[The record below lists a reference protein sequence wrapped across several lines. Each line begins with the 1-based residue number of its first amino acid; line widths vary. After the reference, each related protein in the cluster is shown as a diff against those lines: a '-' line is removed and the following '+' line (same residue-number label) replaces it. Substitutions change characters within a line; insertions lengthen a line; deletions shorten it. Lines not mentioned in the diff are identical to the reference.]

1 MSAAAWT
8 IMAIAIATIF
18 VIAIRVE
25 LDSRRTN
32 TANPIRGDDEARSNH
47 EFMSPPWVAM
57 AGREITNALAESDLD
72 DVEPFTLS
80 EEFTDPPRHL
90 RRDGDTIGFFV
101 RVAQAHVEGGD
112 RPDPNADCRVISDY
126 ADALAVAR
134 DPESGSADPAE
145 AERRIAEGRLR
156 IEGDPALM
164 PAVLQ
169 QLDLHRLLADQT
181 A

>member
-1 MSAAAWT
+1 
-8 IMAIAIATIF
+8 MAISIATIS

-25 LDSRRTN
+25 LDRRRTKS
-32 TANPIRGDDEARSNH
+32 ANPVRGDDEAESNY
-47 EFMSPPWVAM
+47 EFMSPAWIAM
-57 AGREITNALAESDLD
+57 AEREITNALAESDLD

-101 RVAQAHVEGGD
+101 RVAQGHVEVGN

-126 ADALAVAR
+126 ADALSVAR
-134 DPESGSADPAE
+134 DPESGSAKPAE
-145 AERRIAEGRLR
+145 AERRITDGRLR

-169 QLDLHRLLADQT
+169 QLDLHRLLAGQT